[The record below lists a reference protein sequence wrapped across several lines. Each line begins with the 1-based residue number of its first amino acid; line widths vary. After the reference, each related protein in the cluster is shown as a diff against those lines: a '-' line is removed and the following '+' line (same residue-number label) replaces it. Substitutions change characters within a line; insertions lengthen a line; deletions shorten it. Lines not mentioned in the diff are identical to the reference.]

1 MPDIAAMTKRA
12 LVPLAA
18 GFEEMEAVIIVDVL
32 RRAGVEVALAGLE
45 GPGPVLGS
53 RGITVSAEV
62 DLDEALAAPYDALV
76 LPGGLGG
83 THALR
88 DDERIV
94 EAVRAAEADGRL
106 VAAVCAA
113 PLVLERAG
121 LVQDRSITSHPS
133 VRPELSAAGAQVT
146 DRRVVRDGVLLTSQ
160 GPGTAMEFALAVAAE
175 LVGDETA
182 AEVSAAMCL

>member
-1 MPDIAAMTKRA
+1 MTKRA

-32 RRAGVEVALAGLE
+32 RRAGVEVSLAGLE
-45 GPGPVLGS
+45 GTGPVLGS
-53 RGITVSAEV
+53 RGVTVSAEV
-62 DLDEALAAPYDALV
+62 DLGEVAGQEFDAVV

-83 THALR
+83 THAMR
-88 DDERIV
+88 DDERV
-94 EAVRAAEADGRL
+94 LDAVRRSFEAGRL
-106 VAAVCAA
+106 TAALCAA

-121 LVQDRSITSHPS
+121 LVKDRSITSHPS
-133 VRPELSAAGAQVT
+133 VRAELAAGGAEVT

-175 LVGDETA
+175 LMGQEVADEVA
-182 AEVSAAMCL
+182 AAMCL